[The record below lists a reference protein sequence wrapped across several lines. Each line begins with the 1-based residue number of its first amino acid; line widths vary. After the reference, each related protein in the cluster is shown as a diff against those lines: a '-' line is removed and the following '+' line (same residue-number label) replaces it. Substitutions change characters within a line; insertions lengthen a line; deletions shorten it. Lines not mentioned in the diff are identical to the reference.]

1 LSYEK
6 QAQRD
11 LEVSLEVA
19 LKSLQNDQVIIA
31 GQEVELNSLKN
42 ATHFAMDIIASQVEG
57 EDPKPAIDCLI
68 ATPEKLLDLLKATS
82 LAATTEALVQVKSH
96 YPDVDMVKVGE
107 SSDTTKDLKS
117 LELEVRDAAT
127 VVMDS
132 LDYEGDDGEE

>member
-1 LSYEK
+1 
-6 QAQRD
+6 
-11 LEVSLEVA
+11 
-19 LKSLQNDQVIIA
+19 
-31 GQEVELNSLKN
+31 
-42 ATHFAMDIIASQVEG
+42 MDIIASQVEG

-82 LAATTEALVQVKSH
+82 LAATTEALVRVKSH